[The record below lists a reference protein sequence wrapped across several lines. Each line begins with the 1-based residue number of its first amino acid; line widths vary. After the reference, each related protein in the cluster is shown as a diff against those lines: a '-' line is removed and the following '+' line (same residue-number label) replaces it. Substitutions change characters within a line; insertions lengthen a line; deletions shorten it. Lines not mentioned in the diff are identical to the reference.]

1 MAALFSPFRSS
12 YRYLQRQAHENPVI
26 FYSCVIGGIGP
37 VIALV
42 VPPIRERFGY
52 VPPPPI
58 PNGYPVPN
66 RARRPVQGY
75 EDA

>member
-1 MAALFSPFRSS
+1 MNYEYEPSLIAL
-12 YRYLQRQAHENPVI
+12 YQQRQAHENPVI

-37 VIALV
+37 VIAFV

-58 PNGYPVPN
+58 PNGYPGALAT
-66 RARRPVQGY
+66 RLFATGC
-75 EDA
+75 